1 MTRPFLVPA
10 LVLLLAA
17 ACSSSRTITRV
28 PEPARAPASGPAA
41 APTAPAEGK
50 VWVCHGNRN
59 TRWQQVSERAAAAH
73 RRHGDQVS
81 TGNRRAGGT
90 CSNG

>member
-1 MTRPFLVPA
+1 MTRPLLAPA
-10 LVLLLAA
+10 LLFVLAT
-17 ACSSSRTITRV
+17 ACSSTKTIV
-28 PEPARAPASGPAA
+28 RAPAPARGPTA
-41 APTAPAEGK
+41 APAAPAEGK

-59 TRWQQVSERAAAAH
+59 AKWQQVSERAAGAH

-90 CSNG
+90 CSNS

>member
-10 LVLLLAA
+10 FLLLFTL
-17 ACSSSRTITRV
+17 ACSSNKTIVRG
-28 PEPARAPASGPAA
+28 PAPARGPTA
-41 APTAPAEGK
+41 APTPPAEGK

-59 TRWQQVSERAAAAH
+59 ARWQQVSERAATAH

-90 CSNG
+90 CSNS